1 MRRRKINKRTVRIIR
16 IIRDHMMRDLRNK
29 ISKAPVL
36 AAALLAALLLCS
48 CGINTTPIEKITSE
62 KENAAT
68 QESSGEIKEQQT
80 PGDDDGD
87 GLGDTFSG
95 ETKRPEDPVGEA
107 EEKEE
112 PPAQENK
119 DIDLIF
125 FMGQSNMSGAGGD
138 ASAAPHVSEDAGMEF
153 RAVSDPTKLY
163 PITEP
168 FGINE
173 NCPTG
178 LHEYP
183 GAKKGSLVSAFVNEY
198 HRRTGRKVIAV
209 SISMGATDMTTWKT
223 QGVIDDVKN
232 RFDTTVTWLRNN
244 GYTIGHLYALWLHG
258 ESDAIEGTNPEVY
271 RTALDDIMRPLFIG
285 GLQKVF
291 IIMPGRTID
300 YKDIFLDIINMQK
313 KICAESGYY
322 AVATTILTR
331 VSTEYMKD
339 QYHYNQHV
347 LNMVGIDA
355 ARAVA
360 YYTDHK
366 EEMIVYDYREEK
378 NIIPDGVEPDSQKLE
393 ENIHLTDLDINE
405 AY

>member
-1 MRRRKINKRTVRIIR
+1 MRRRKIGKRIVR

-68 QESSGEIKEQQT
+68 QESSGEIKEHQT

-232 RFDTTVTWLRNN
+232 RFDTTVTWLGNN

-360 YYTDHK
+360 YYTEHK

>member
-1 MRRRKINKRTVRIIR
+1 
-16 IIRDHMMRDLRNK
+16 MRDLRK
-29 ISKAPVL
+29 TVL
-36 AAALLAALLLCS
+36 GILVPAAVMALFLCS
-48 CGINTTPIEKITSE
+48 CGINKTPIEKKAGSNDETQ
-62 KENAAT
+62 T
-68 QESSGEIKEQQT
+68 QEAPAENT
-80 PGDDDGD
+80 AGDTVAEDEGSDGV
-87 GLGDTFSG
+87 GDTFSG
-95 ETKRPEDPVGEA
+95 ETSRPDTA
-107 EEKEE
+107 EEDDSGKEE
-112 PPAQENK
+112 PPAKDDK

-209 SISMGATDMTTWKT
+209 SISMGATDMTTWKS

-232 RFDTTVTWLRNN
+232 RFDTSVAWLKDN

-291 IIMPGRTID
+291 MIMPGRTID
-300 YKDIFLDIINMQK
+300 YRDIFADIINMQK

-322 AVATTILTR
+322 GVATTILT
-331 VSTEYMKD
+331 
-339 QYHYNQHV
+339 
-347 LNMVGIDA
+347 
-355 ARAVA
+355 
-360 YYTDHK
+360 
-366 EEMIVYDYREEK
+366 
-378 NIIPDGVEPDSQKLE
+378 IPVQ
-393 ENIHLTDLDINE
+393 
-405 AY
+405 